1 VPGENLTAVMASDLA
16 LNGSLLVQISDEKP
30 ITGLRCNLMNWLFR
44 KSNITVLDAQLD
56 ILVSQMEEYE
66 LRSSKS
72 KPSQPPVGRNQ
83 INSDVTRR
91 SLEMY
96 KQSLRYSSGGES
108 SQHEDA
114 GEIEDEIKEEEKW
127 WRGDS
132 VNPDRRGLNRR
143 TVVGD
148 LDRSLGSAS
157 TAITKQSLDNVLRSL
172 NMKDGMTDDEVEHE
186 VNNFF
191 LKILLVNFRFILR

>member
-1 VPGENLTAVMASDLA
+1 
-16 LNGSLLVQISDEKP
+16 
-30 ITGLRCNLMNWLFR
+30 
-44 KSNITVLDAQLD
+44 
-56 ILVSQMEEYE
+56 MEEYE